1 MCDGVVSQVKVAS
14 LWCGSGTIP
23 CCDADSVQRW
33 EVSIDASSRET
44 DLRSGDNTHT
54 TTITATYTDMKP
66 AHVSQAIFSNV
77 LALDKMKMA
86 NMHTSVK

>member
-1 MCDGVVSQVKVAS
+1 MVSQVKVAS
-14 LWCGSGTIP
+14 LWCSSGTIP

-33 EVSIDASSRET
+33 EVSIDASIVT
-44 DLRSGDNTHT
+44 DLRSDDNTHT

-77 LALDKMKMA
+77 LALDKMKMT